1 MLQGHN
7 ATFHRGGYFR
17 FSVDVSQY
25 VKRGET
31 NELVVFVYDPT
42 DSEGD
47 IPRRSFVLIHFLETK
62 LTGQWASRP
71 TTHRISSTRHVLVFG
86 RLSGLNPSP
95 GRISSHST
103 LPQICTDRVG
113 GGLDEDWTRHANG

>member
-1 MLQGHN
+1 MDYEATVFINVGQTSRFDSVEQLLTFQGQK

-25 VKRGET
+25 IKRGET

-47 IPRRSFVLIHFLETK
+47 IPRMSL
-62 LTGQWASRP
+62 
-71 TTHRISSTRHVLVFG
+71 
-86 RLSGLNPSP
+86 
-95 GRISSHST
+95 
-103 LPQICTDRVG
+103 
-113 GGLDEDWTRHANG
+113 